1 MWMFGRKAA
10 TPSNS
15 AAEAKNDL
23 ELDEHA
29 SWGVG
34 GPAFLP
40 AAMLDEFSTMLDEL
54 PSMLELTEDT
64 PSPQQV

>member
-1 MWMFGRKAA
+1 MWTFGRKAV

-15 AAEAKNDL
+15 AAEAKNDQ

-40 AAMLDEFSTMLDEL
+40 AALLDELSSMLDEL
-54 PSMLELTEDT
+54 PSMLELTEKT
-64 PSPQQV
+64 PPPQQV